1 MITTGAMLALELAQ
15 QPLTDDES
23 FLQWVERHAN
33 RYLDAARSEER
44 KLQIGIVTALW
55 GADLTTTQDAMMRGS
70 LPEFD

>member
-1 MITTGAMLALELAQ
+1 MNITGAGLALELAQ

-33 RYLDAARSEER
+33 RYLNAARDEER

-55 GADLTTTQDAMMRGS
+55 GADLVTTQSAMERGTV
-70 LPEFD
+70 